1 MVALPQNFWP
11 SARHYAEAMQ
21 FPSFC
26 FSIPEL
32 RNSQPAVDRLGMPL
46 VTSGQ
51 FAYVYKLK
59 SNGSGAFAVRC
70 FRGYLGDREAR
81 YKAIDKH
88 LETERI
94 HALASFD
101 YDTEGILVG
110 GKWFPILVMEWVDGP
125 TLDVYLEEVIDK
137 PDVIKHIAE
146 QWLSLIAELKK
157 ANVAHGD
164 LQHGNIIVERGRLR
178 LVDLDGIY
186 VPAMKGWNA
195 SEVGH
200 QHYQHPKRDE
210 KFFNFYLDNF
220 SSLVI
225 YLSLISIAAKP
236 SLWKKYHDENLLF
249 IKNDFRAPE
258 KSPLFRE
265 IKEISEEHCRLAKVL
280 EQASKDLPFLTP
292 SLLDLVEVKEESN
305 LPLWM
310 TAPPEIDVEAKTR
323 EDKTIVLPKPRQ
335 KGMPAWTTWQGGDPT
350 FMPSGIGS
358 NTVQTIY
365 GSAALKPT
373 DPKAIFSNTFFY
385 ANEIVSKKIDF
396 AIVAFATVI
405 WFGSM
410 CFSPWAFF
418 FVPLLASSLL
428 LGTGFVK
435 AFEDY
440 RGYGALQ
447 TSSQL
452 VPTPNQNIIQQ
463 PKSFS
468 LIFAKHLL
476 KESWKALLFSL
487 PVAVFLFFIIGI
499 RSMLPFLILF
509 FTFIAKAWA
518 EANAEY
524 DAQKSIMPA
533 SLSANQLSAS
543 GYQSNPAPLP
553 SQAIAQQN
561 WNKQS
566 LLHSTQIQSVSNTQ
580 TIIGNVMFGIYHK
593 EKCEWVN
600 KIPPGRRARFDSV
613 DEAEEKNYNPCHVCF
628 PQEMPKEK
636 KKETVAKKKDAD
648 KTKTQ
653 TSLLLSQTS
662 ETQTAPQPTS
672 PKPVAMF
679 VGNRLLGIY
688 HKPECEWAKKIPKG
702 KLINFYTED
711 EAKKEKY
718 RDCHVCLPLKEVG
731 E

>member
-88 LETERI
+88 LETTRI

-137 PDVIKHIAE
+137 PDVIKHIAD
-146 QWLSLIAELKK
+146 QWLSLIAELQK

-186 VPAMKGWNA
+186 VPEMKGWNA

-210 KFFNFYLDNF
+210 KFFNSYLDNF

-265 IKEISEEHCRLAKVL
+265 IKEISAEHRRLAEVL
-280 EQASKDLPFLTP
+280 EQASKDSPFLTP
-292 SLLDLVEVKEESN
+292 SLLDLVEMKEESN

-323 EDKTIVLPKPRQ
+323 EDKTIVLPRPQQ
-335 KGMPAWTTWQGGDPT
+335 KGMHGWTPWQANDPSL
-350 FMPSGIGS
+350 MPSGIGS
-358 NTVQTIY
+358 NTVQTIF
-365 GSAALKPT
+365 GSTALKPI

-440 RGYGALQ
+440 RALQ
-447 TSSQL
+447 SSSQL
-452 VPTPNQNIIQQ
+452 VSTPNQNMTQQ
-463 PKSFS
+463 TKSFN

-487 PVAVFLFFIIGI
+487 PVAAFLFFVIDI
-499 RSMLPFLILF
+499 RFLFPYYFLA
-509 FTFIAKAWA
+509 FTFIASINYAWTK
-518 EANAEY
+518 ANAEY
-524 DAQKSIMPA
+524 NAQKS
-533 SLSANQLSAS
+533 LSSGLPTVNQLSS
-543 GYQSNPAPLP
+543 SRYQPNPLP
-553 SQAIAQQN
+553 SQIDVQQN
-561 WNKQS
+561 WNKQPLQYS
-566 LLHSTQIQSVSNTQ
+566 VQTKSTSNTQ
-580 TIIGNVMFGIYHK
+580 TFIGNVMFGIYHK
-593 EKCEWVN
+593 ENCEWVN

-613 DEAEEKNYNPCHVCF
+613 DEAEEKNYNPCHICF

-636 KKETVAKKKDAD
+636 KKEAVAKQKGAENKT

-653 TSLLLSQTS
+653 TSLPLSETS
-662 ETQTAPQPTS
+662 TTQTAPQTAP
-672 PKPVAMF
+672 PKPVVIF

-702 KLINFYTED
+702 KLISFYNED

-718 RDCHVCLPLKEVG
+718 RQCHVCSN
-731 E
+731 